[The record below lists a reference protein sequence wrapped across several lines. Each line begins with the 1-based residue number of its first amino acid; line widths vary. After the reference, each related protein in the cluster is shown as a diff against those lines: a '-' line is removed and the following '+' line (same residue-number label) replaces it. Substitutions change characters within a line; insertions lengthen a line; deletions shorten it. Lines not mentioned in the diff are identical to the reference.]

1 MFLNI
6 FFISL
11 HCKIFIYVNNIN
23 IMANNM
29 KKVVTNG
36 FIVYFSIIIAYVLF
50 FILVFYLKNTLNDIH
65 DAYTIAIN
73 LIVILNLNIMSVVFI
88 NRFNKLNRK
97 IDYLK
102 YVLEPE
108 NEDDEE
114 K

>member
-6 FFISL
+6 LFISL
-11 HCKIFIYVNNIN
+11 HYKIFIYVNNIN

-36 FIVYFSIIIAYVLF
+36 FILYFSIIIAYVLF

-73 LIVILNLNIMSVVFI
+73 LIVIINLNIMSVVFI
-88 NRFNKLNRK
+88 NRFNKLKRK
-97 IDYLK
+97 IDYLT

>member
-11 HCKIFIYVNNIN
+11 HCKIFILVININ
-23 IMANNM
+23 NMANNM

-36 FIVYFSIIIAYVLF
+36 FIVYFSMIIAYVLF
-50 FILVFYLKNTLNDIH
+50 FILVFYFKNTLNDIH

-73 LIVILNLNIMSVVFI
+73 LIVIINLNIMSVVFI
-88 NRFNKLNRK
+88 KRINKLNKK
-97 IDYLK
+97 IDYLT

>member
-11 HCKIFIYVNNIN
+11 HCKIFILVININ
-23 IMANNM
+23 NMANNI

-36 FIVYFSIIIAYVLF
+36 FIAYFSIIIAYVLF
-50 FILVFYLKNTLNDIH
+50 FILVFYFKNTLNDIN

-73 LIVILNLNIMSVVFI
+73 LIVIINLNIMSVFFI
-88 NRFNKLNRK
+88 RRFNKLNKK
-97 IDYLK
+97 IDYLT

>member
-11 HCKIFIYVNNIN
+11 HCKIFIYVNNVN

-36 FIVYFSIIIAYVLF
+36 FIAYFSIIIAYVLF
-50 FILVFYLKNTLNDIH
+50 FILVFYFKNTLNDIH

-73 LIVILNLNIMSVVFI
+73 LIVIINLNIMSVVFI
-88 NRFNKLNRK
+88 RRFNKLNKK
-97 IDYLK
+97 IDYLR
-102 YVLEPE
+102 YVLDPE

>member
-1 MFLNI
+1 M
-6 FFISL
+6 
-11 HCKIFIYVNNIN
+11 IYKY
-23 IMANNM
+23 MANNM

-73 LIVILNLNIMSVVFI
+73 LIIILNLNIMSVVFI
-88 NRFNKLNRK
+88 KRFNKLNKK
-97 IDYLK
+97 IDYLT